1 KRSELTALKSH
12 ECMGLNGTAM
22 LLQISLIIDNPLP
35 DHTPCPAVPNPL
47 VLDHIDNLIIK
58 KTEIEKK
65 VRELLQQV
73 KDKYPIPV
81 IDELPDELYRV
92 KVYSKLDLRSGYH
105 QIRVREGDIH
115 KMSFRTHE
123 GHYKFGVM
131 PFGLTNAPT
140 TFQCLMNDLFRQ
152 YLHKFILVFFDDIL
166 IYSKSIDEHVERV
179 REVLGI
185 LKSNHLFVKASK
197 CFFGVTQVNYL
208 GHVINFDGVSV
219 EAAKVEAVLSWPV
232 PTNAKGVRGFLR
244 LAGYYRKFIKGF
256 VSISAL
262 LHKLVGKGPFLLDE
276 AANKA
281 FELLK
286 IAFTTTSTL
295 GLPDWS
301 KPFTIE
307 CDASEVGIEAVL
319 TQNGKPLAYFSA
331 PLKGT
336 MLSWSTYER
345 NAYGYEC
352 DSATYFHSEAN
363 KMADQALGI

>member
-1 KRSELTALKSH
+1 SQPVSSRPYR
-12 ECMGLNGTAM
+12 
-22 LLQISLIIDNPLP
+22 QPYYQ
-35 DHTPCPAVPNPL
+35 
-47 VLDHIDNLIIK
+47 
-58 KTEIEKK
+58 KTEIEKQ
-65 VRELLQQV
+65 VRELLQQGLIRPSHSPFSSPVLLVKKSDGTWSFCVDYRALNDITV

-115 KMSFRTHE
+115 KMAFRTHE
-123 GHYKFGVM
+123 GHYEFVVM
-131 PFGLTNAPT
+131 PFGLTNALT
-140 TFQCLMNDLFRQ
+140 TFQCLMNNLFRQ
-152 YLHKFILVFFDDIL
+152 YLNKFILVFFDDIL
-166 IYSKSIDEHVERV
+166 IYSKSIDEHVEHV
-179 REVLGI
+179 KEVLGI

-219 EAAKVEAVLSWPV
+219 EAAKVEAVLSWSV
-232 PTNAKGVRGFLR
+232 PTNAKG
-244 LAGYYRKFIKGF
+244 
-256 VSISAL
+256 
-262 LHKLVGKGPFLLDE
+262 GPFVWDE

-286 IAFTTTSTL
+286 IALTTTSTL

-319 TQNGKPLAYFSA
+319 TQNGKPLTYFSA

-336 MLSWSTYER
+336 MLSWSTAFVVKTDHMSLKYLLEQR
-345 NAYGYEC
+345 ISTPKQTKWLTKLFGYDYKIE
-352 DSATYFHSEAN
+352 YN
-363 KMADQALGI
+363 KGAINRGADALSRCLEF